1 MLSVKSATFGSLEN
15 NCYLITDEKTNKSAL
30 IDCTEDSEKMMNFIK
45 GADLE
50 YILLTHGHFDHIGG
64 VKAVFEKTGA
74 KVLISKEDEPM
85 LSSSKLSLAAFC
97 GGVQNNTAAYGNVA
111 DGDVITLGES
121 KIKVIATP
129 GHTKG
134 GVCYVCDNN
143 VFTGDTMFFC
153 SCGRT
158 DFPGGSSQEI
168 MQSLKKIADLVKTR
182 IEVFPDIPDL
192 IDFFETLPE
201 YDPSMYEHKK
211 MKTNRETSL
220 DVLRKLL
227 PVFEQQE
234 DYSNDALYQL
244 LTGFAAE
251 NEYKNGYVLWPVR
264 TAVSGKQM
272 TPAGATEIME
282 LLGKE
287 ESLARIRKG
296 IELLEN
302 S

>member
-1 MLSVKSATFGSLEN
+1 MSNIRIGHMTLGIYQT
-15 NCYLITDEKTNKSAL
+15 NCYFVYRENSDKVLVFDPADHGEKIEAAL
-30 IDCTEDSEKMMNFIK
+30 GQHGLHT
-45 GADLE
+45 AA
-50 YILLTHGHFDHIGG
+50 ILLTHGHFDHIGG

-111 DGDVITLGES
+111 YGDVITLGES

-168 MQSLKKIADLVKTR
+168 MQSLKKIADLKG
-182 IEVFPDIPDL
+182 DL
-192 IDFFETLPE
+192 TVYPGHDRF
-201 YDPSMYEHKK
+201 S
-211 MKTNRETSL
+211 SL
-220 DVLRKLL
+220 D
-227 PVFEQQE
+227 FERA
-234 DYSNDALYQL
+234 NNPFLNRA
-244 LTGFAAE
+244 
-251 NEYKNGYVLWPVR
+251 
-264 TAVSGKQM
+264 
-272 TPAGATEIME
+272 
-282 LLGKE
+282 
-287 ESLARIRKG
+287 
-296 IELLEN
+296 
-302 S
+302 

>member
-1 MLSVKSATFGSLEN
+1 MIKIESRVLGPVGT
-15 NCYLITDEKTNKSAL
+15 NCYLIINKENNESII
-30 IDCTEDSEKMMNFIK
+30 IDPADSPESIYDMVVRSGSKPQ
-45 GADLE
+45 A
-50 YILLTHGHFDHIGG
+50 ILLTHGHFDHIGG

-168 MQSLKKIADLVKTR
+168 MQSLKKIADLKG
-182 IEVFPDIPDL
+182 DL
-192 IDFFETLPE
+192 TVYPGHDRF
-201 YDPSMYEHKK
+201 S
-211 MKTNRETSL
+211 SL
-220 DVLRKLL
+220 D
-227 PVFEQQE
+227 FERA
-234 DYSNDALYQL
+234 NNPFLNRA
-244 LTGFAAE
+244 
-251 NEYKNGYVLWPVR
+251 
-264 TAVSGKQM
+264 
-272 TPAGATEIME
+272 
-282 LLGKE
+282 
-287 ESLARIRKG
+287 
-296 IELLEN
+296 
-302 S
+302 

>member
-1 MLSVKSATFGSLEN
+1 M
-15 NCYLITDEKTNKSAL
+15 D
-30 IDCTEDSEKMMNFIK
+30 
-45 GADLE
+45 
-50 YILLTHGHFDHIGG
+50 ILNHIGG

-168 MQSLKKIADLVKTR
+168 MQSLKKIADLKG
-182 IEVFPDIPDL
+182 DL
-192 IDFFETLPE
+192 TVYPGHDRF
-201 YDPSMYEHKK
+201 S
-211 MKTNRETSL
+211 SL
-220 DVLRKLL
+220 D
-227 PVFEQQE
+227 FERA
-234 DYSNDALYQL
+234 NNPFLNRA
-244 LTGFAAE
+244 
-251 NEYKNGYVLWPVR
+251 
-264 TAVSGKQM
+264 
-272 TPAGATEIME
+272 
-282 LLGKE
+282 
-287 ESLARIRKG
+287 
-296 IELLEN
+296 
-302 S
+302 

>member
-30 IDCTEDSEKMMNFIK
+30 IDCTEGSEKMMNFIK

-50 YILLTHGHFDHIGG
+50 YILLTHGHFDHIG
-64 VKAVFEKTGA
+64 AVFEKTGA

-121 KIKVIATP
+121 EIKVIATP

-168 MQSLKKIADLVKTR
+168 MQSLKKIAGLKGDLTVYPGHDR
-182 IEVFPDIPDL
+182 F
-192 IDFFETLPE
+192 
-201 YDPSMYEHKK
+201 S
-211 MKTNRETSL
+211 SL
-220 DVLRKLL
+220 D
-227 PVFEQQE
+227 FERA
-234 DYSNDALYQL
+234 NNPFLNRA
-244 LTGFAAE
+244 
-251 NEYKNGYVLWPVR
+251 
-264 TAVSGKQM
+264 
-272 TPAGATEIME
+272 
-282 LLGKE
+282 
-287 ESLARIRKG
+287 
-296 IELLEN
+296 
-302 S
+302 

>member
-1 MLSVKSATFGSLEN
+1 MKYKCITGGPISE
-15 NCYLITDEKTNKSAL
+15 NCYLLIDEKTNQAAVVDPGFL
-30 IDCTEDSEKMMNFIK
+30 NDVLLNEIK
-45 GADLE
+45 K
-50 YILLTHGHFDHIGG
+50 YTVQRILLTHGHFDHIGG

-121 KIKVIATP
+121 EIKVIATP

-168 MQSLKKIADLVKTR
+168 VQSLKKIAGLKGDLTVYPGHDR
-182 IEVFPDIPDL
+182 F
-192 IDFFETLPE
+192 
-201 YDPSMYEHKK
+201 S
-211 MKTNRETSL
+211 SL
-220 DVLRKLL
+220 D
-227 PVFEQQE
+227 FERA
-234 DYSNDALYQL
+234 NNPFLNR
-244 LTGFAAE
+244 AE
-251 NEYKNGYVLWPVR
+251 L
-264 TAVSGKQM
+264 
-272 TPAGATEIME
+272 
-282 LLGKE
+282 
-287 ESLARIRKG
+287 
-296 IELLEN
+296 
-302 S
+302 